1 MARRQE
7 SEHGRRGGG
16 SAFDGRRRPPAL
28 LAAHG
33 DAAQIDH
40 RVFDDASAHP
50 AGRAPRPLPRPL
62 LHPSRHAE
70 QVDGALRRLRQF
82 PVPVQ
87 ARDVLDGGAA
97 ILHLRHHRRHL
108 QSAHRLHRRALRAQR
123 PEPRPAQ
130 VARHAVGALGD
141 PAGDELSRLAM
152 AVRSFLQR
160 VQLALAPGQHR
171 SRCLDRRRQ
180 LGALLR
186 HSGQCLDRR
195 AVLHDHVSG
204 GAEIGSRAAL
214 RGGGDRRRQLVAA
227 HVVRDAAH
235 DAQHHGH
242 HRAVFPDRDLRQ
254 FRHRAHPDRGRADRS
269 HARVRHLGVLD
280 RHSGQ
285 RHSARRQRLAVHGA
299 RHPSPRERNV
309 MTAAAITTANAPAR
323 KRRYG
328 SMSRDR
334 RWALRWS
341 YFFLTV
347 FAIFF
352 LMPPVYM
359 LITSLKTSAEIS
371 AATNPWWVYH
381 PTLGNY
387 VELLTSS
394 QYLTFFRNSALVSVI
409 VVAITMLISVPAA
422 FALSRMRFWGSAA
435 LATGI
440 FLTYLIPE
448 TLLFIPLFKMFALVN
463 EYTGIQ
469 LINRWW
475 VLLLLYPTLTVPF
488 CTWIMIGYFASIPKE
503 LDEAALMDGANY
515 RQILTRV
522 FIPVALP
529 GLIAATIF
537 AFTVSWAQFLY
548 PLAFT
553 TSADQ
558 LVLPVGIVT
567 SLIKG
572 DVFNWGQIMTGA
584 LLGAAPPLIIYAF
597 LMDYYI
603 AGLTAGATKG

>member
-1 MARRQE
+1 MTTTDVAI
-7 SEHGRRGGG
+7 SHGT
-16 SAFDGRRRPPAL
+16 P
-28 LAAHG
+28 
-33 DAAQIDH
+33 
-40 RVFDDASAHP
+40 
-50 AGRAPRPLPRPL
+50 
-62 LHPSRHAE
+62 
-70 QVDGALRRLRQF
+70 
-82 PVPVQ
+82 
-87 ARDVLDGGAA
+87 
-97 ILHLRHHRRHL
+97 
-108 QSAHRLHRRALRAQR
+108 RRA
-123 PEPRPAQ
+123 
-130 VARHAVGALGD
+130 
-141 PAGDELSRLAM
+141 
-152 AVRSFLQR
+152 
-160 VQLALAPGQHR
+160 
-171 SRCLDRRRQ
+171 
-180 LGALLR
+180 
-186 HSGQCLDRR
+186 
-195 AVLHDHVSG
+195 
-204 GAEIGSRAAL
+204 
-214 RGGGDRRRQLVAA
+214 
-227 HVVRDAAH
+227 
-235 DAQHHGH
+235 
-242 HRAVFPDRDLRQ
+242 
-254 FRHRAHPDRGRADRS
+254 
-269 HARVRHLGVLD
+269 
-280 RHSGQ
+280 
-285 RHSARRQRLAVHGA
+285 
-299 RHPSPRERNV
+299 
-309 MTAAAITTANAPAR
+309 
-323 KRRYG
+323 RYG

-341 YFFLTV
+341 YFFLV
-347 FAIFF
+347 LFAIFF
-352 LMPPVYM
+352 LLPPVYM

-387 VELLTSS
+387 LELLGSR

-422 FALSRMRFWGSAA
+422 FALSRMRFWGSVA
-435 LATGI
+435 LATGV

-448 TLLFIPLFKMFALVN
+448 TLLFIPLFKMFALIN

-469 LINRWW
+469 LIDRWW
-475 VLLLLYPTLTVPF
+475 ALLLLYPTLTVPF

>member
-1 MARRQE
+1 
-7 SEHGRRGGG
+7 
-16 SAFDGRRRPPAL
+16 
-28 LAAHG
+28 
-33 DAAQIDH
+33 
-40 RVFDDASAHP
+40 
-50 AGRAPRPLPRPL
+50 
-62 LHPSRHAE
+62 
-70 QVDGALRRLRQF
+70 
-82 PVPVQ
+82 
-87 ARDVLDGGAA
+87 
-97 ILHLRHHRRHL
+97 
-108 QSAHRLHRRALRAQR
+108 
-123 PEPRPAQ
+123 
-130 VARHAVGALGD
+130 
-141 PAGDELSRLAM
+141 
-152 AVRSFLQR
+152 
-160 VQLALAPGQHR
+160 
-171 SRCLDRRRQ
+171 
-180 LGALLR
+180 
-186 HSGQCLDRR
+186 
-195 AVLHDHVSG
+195 
-204 GAEIGSRAAL
+204 
-214 RGGGDRRRQLVAA
+214 
-227 HVVRDAAH
+227 
-235 DAQHHGH
+235 
-242 HRAVFPDRDLRQ
+242 
-254 FRHRAHPDRGRADRS
+254 
-269 HARVRHLGVLD
+269 
-280 RHSGQ
+280 
-285 RHSARRQRLAVHGA
+285 
-299 RHPSPRERNV
+299 
-309 MTAAAITTANAPAR
+309 MTAAAVSTESAHVRGR
-323 KRRYG
+323 KYR

-341 YFFLTV
+341 YLCLSM

-352 LMPPVYM
+352 LMPPLYM

-371 AATNPWWVYH
+371 AATNPWWVQH
-381 PTLGNY
+381 PTIGNY
-387 VELLTSS
+387 LELLGSW
-394 QYLTFFRNSALVSVI
+394 QYLTYFRNSTLVSLI

-422 FALSRMRFWGSAA
+422 FALSRMRFWGSVV
-435 LATGI
+435 LATGV

-448 TLLFIPLFKMFALVN
+448 TLLFIPLFKMFAVIN

-475 VLLLLYPTLTVPF
+475 VLLVLYPTLTVPF

-503 LDEAALMDGANY
+503 IDEAALMDGANY

-558 LVLPVGIVT
+558 LVLPVGIIT